1 MKTAPPQLQ
10 DVKTKAFGA
19 FPDDWNVMAYVADLQ
34 EDLLPVVSNPNAKI
48 SPRSKM
54 TALGKTP
61 SVYNRERQATGF
73 SGWTEFKAIPEQ
85 IDHWSTE
92 PDYGICLQTRRIRA
106 LDIDVTDPAQ
116 AKAIMDFIAQRYNFP
131 ARTRSNSTKF
141 LLAFNMPGEYSK
153 RSFKIEHGIVEFL
166 ATGQQFI
173 FSGTHPSGSRYEWQD
188 GLPTDF
194 PSITPAQFEELWES
208 LVANFAI
215 EPPITGKAASKA
227 NKLSEAHKA
236 DPVAAFLIEH
246 DLVKSTER
254 DGRLHII
261 CPFESEHTTE
271 SGDSATTY
279 FPAHTGG
286 YEQGHFKCLHAHCEG
301 RTDEAFKLAI
311 GAPSVLDGFEGINSQ
326 FSDWQAPISLE
337 ASRLPPWPDDV
348 FPYAVQD
355 FVTALSESTET
366 PPELS
371 ALMVL
376 SAISAAAQGKYRV
389 RVKQD
394 YFEPVNLWTLC
405 ALPPGSRKT
414 AVQNAATA
422 PLSIWERWQKEI
434 IEPEI
439 KKAKADHATIT
450 EQINQL
456 RKQAGKAKGS
466 EFDSLKKE
474 IAELEA
480 ELPEIPK
487 VPQVWAQDVTPENLG
502 TIMGENTERMAVLS
516 DESGIFDILAGR
528 YSGGIP
534 NLDLFLQGHA
544 GSPVRV
550 NRGTRPPIFM
560 QNPGLTLGLSP
571 QPEVLRGL
579 TTNPSFRGRGLLGR
593 FLYALPPSNLGYR
606 TLNARPMQDEV
617 KAKYERILTS
627 ILNDDGSKDAD
638 GNPCPHILKI
648 SPDAATAWQAF
659 AHKVEA
665 GMREGGTYAHITDWA
680 GKLPGAV
687 ARIAALL
694 HIGRHAL
701 NEPAKVEISIED
713 MSAALRMADALSAHA
728 LAVFDLM
735 GADPALDGARV
746 ILRWIEREGK
756 EEFTFRDCHY
766 AHKTRYKRAA
776 EIEPAIEV
784 LIERHFIRPRVA
796 KVSHRPSRIFDV
808 NPVVF
813 RG

>member
-1 MKTAPPQLQ
+1 MIPDNFNGKTRRHVWDYRDMQGEIIGHVARFDDGEKK
-10 DVKTKAFGA
+10 DVVPYFKLNGNGFAMGAAAEPRPLYGLDVLAKADPARAVFIVEGEKAAAALHSLGLIALSSQGGSNAATKADWKPLQGHKNVFLMPDNDEPGEA
-19 FPDDWNVMAYVADLQ
+19 YIKAIAGILSRFDNPPALSVVRLPNLPEAGDVVDWLKTRLDDALLDWDVFEPMPDAALKPELQNVVKAHSEPVPDDW
-34 EDLLPVVSNPNAKI
+34 
-48 SPRSKM
+48 
-54 TALGKTP
+54 TAAP
-61 SVYNRERQATGF
+61 AER
-73 SGWTEFKAIPEQ
+73 
-85 IDHWSTE
+85 
-92 PDYGICLQTRRIRA
+92 
-106 LDIDVTDPAQ
+106 
-116 AKAIMDFIAQRYNFP
+116 
-131 ARTRSNSTKF
+131 
-141 LLAFNMPGEYSK
+141 
-153 RSFKIEHGIVEFL
+153 
-166 ATGQQFI
+166 
-173 FSGTHPSGSRYEWQD
+173 
-188 GLPTDF
+188 
-194 PSITPAQFEELWES
+194 
-208 LVANFAI
+208 
-215 EPPITGKAASKA
+215 AS
-227 NKLSEAHKA
+227 E
-236 DPVAAFLIEH
+236 
-246 DLVKSTER
+246 
-254 DGRLHII
+254 
-261 CPFESEHTTE
+261 
-271 SGDSATTY
+271 
-279 FPAHTGG
+279 
-286 YEQGHFKCLHAHCEG
+286 
-301 RTDEAFKLAI
+301 
-311 GAPSVLDGFEGINSQ
+311 
-326 FSDWQAPISLE
+326 WQAPISLE
-337 ASRLPPWPDDV
+337 ASRLPPWPDKV
-348 FPYAVQD
+348 FPDAVQD

-366 PPELS
+366 PPEL
-371 ALMVL
+371 AAMMAL
-376 SAISAAAQGKYRV
+376 SAISATAQGKFRV
-389 RVKQD
+389 RVKPD

-422 PLSIWERWQKEI
+422 PLSTWERWQKEI

-456 RKQAGKAKGS
+456 RKLAGKAKGS
-466 EFDSLKKE
+466 DFDSLKKE
-474 IAELEA
+474 ISELET

-502 TIMGENTERMAVLS
+502 TIMGENAERMAVLS

-560 QNPGLTLGLSP
+560 QNPALTLGLST

-606 TLNARPMQDEV
+606 TLDARPMQDEV
-617 KAKYERILTS
+617 KAQYERILTA
-627 ILNDDGSKDAD
+627 ILNDDGSRDQD

-659 AHKVEA
+659 AHRIEA

-694 HIGRHAL
+694 HIARHAL
-701 NEPAKVEISIED
+701 SDAAKVEISIED
-713 MSAALRMADALSAHA
+713 MSAALRMAEALSAHA

-746 ILRWIEREGK
+746 VLRWIEREGK

-784 LIERHFIRPRVA
+784 LMERHFIRARVE
-796 KVSHRPSRIFDV
+796 KVAHRPSRIYEV
-808 NPVVF
+808 NPGFF
-813 RG
+813 RDER